1 MSATIQ
7 DFFRVNNAT
16 NIGELWALKFSAD
29 PGYKDYYA
37 LGQMLTD
44 FVNAKSPQ
52 LIDHGSSYCKFGNGF
67 RPASFVFGGLWL
79 GVFAMRTELRARRCQ
94 QIIRGRPR
102 TAVSRHNI
110 AAVCVAFFSR
120 QQ

>member
-7 DFFRVNNAT
+7 DFFRVNNAD

-52 LIDHGSSYCKFGNGF
+52 LIDHGSSYCKF
-67 RPASFVFGGLWL
+67 W
-79 GVFAMRTELRARRCQ
+79 EW
-94 QIIRGRPR
+94 
-102 TAVSRHNI
+102 VSAGI
-110 AAVCVAFFSR
+110 LCVWWSLAGCFCDAD
-120 QQ
+120 